1 MGVCVARVPA
11 AGRQARRRRA
21 LDTRAAAAMENASV
35 WCAHARGSLG
45 LQSVSSEQMDSS
57 TLDTV
62 SAGLHWS
69 LRMSRQMPPLLLM
82 LQW

>member
-1 MGVCVARVPA
+1 L
-11 AGRQARRRRA
+11 GRPFTLLPPLLLLLLLRARRVCACADALASRARA
-21 LDTRAAAAMENASV
+21 LGLASV
-35 WCAHARGSLG
+35 SREHI
-45 LQSVSSEQMDSS
+45 DSS

-69 LRMSRQMPPLLLM
+69 LRMSRQMPPLLFM